1 MRLGGLGGEW
11 GLWGGVR
18 GLWGEGMGFCCS
30 WVRADA
36 RHGFAS
42 QCCTMRR

>member
-11 GLWGGVR
+11 GLWGGVW
-18 GLWGEGMGFCCS
+18 GLWGEGMGFCS